1 MFKKLFSWFS
11 GKASEDNASDK
22 ANNNGH
28 SDDQQHTTLQ
38 AQNNQAN
45 THSVTDREFTEETQT
60 KAFVDEPDDNSIQ
73 SDSVNEKSSE
83 CDEQIKPVTETQET
97 FDQSPEAP
105 LSVTKEET
113 FVFAANL
120 TLYTSLDV
128 LQQHG
133 KQTAELPEASISKK
147 EGEWL
152 KAADFA
158 LRVDENGM
166 LKSDIGFVKEAEYL
180 AFLRACREV
189 VESNLGYEEKLK
201 DLSAKMEENP
211 LWHSWG
217 QKKLKNKEDWISDLI
232 IKEETRVITGLS
244 LANAKTLF
252 NQGYTS
258 LSAIATAPEEVL
270 TSLPRVGKK
279 TLENIRQAA
288 S

>member
-11 GKASEDNASDK
+11 AKTSEDDTSDK
-22 ANNNGH
+22 TNNNDHLNDQQDKTHQAQENIANNQPVIH
-28 SDDQQHTTLQ
+28 DQ
-38 AQNNQAN
+38 
-45 THSVTDREFTEETQT
+45 
-60 KAFVDEPDDNSIQ
+60 
-73 SDSVNEKSSE
+73 SSE
-83 CDEQIKPVTETQET
+83 DIQAAVAENEPQDKSTQFDSTCPESSEQDEDVKQVTVTQDEREDT
-97 FDQSPEAP
+97 PIEPQTLAEGGA
-105 LSVTKEET
+105 

-133 KQTAELPEASISKK
+133 KHVAELPEELTQKK
-147 EGEWL
+147 NGEWISS
-152 KAADFA
+152 ADFA
-158 LRVDENGM
+158 LRTDENGM
-166 LKSDIGFVKEAEYL
+166 FKSDIGFVEESEYL
-180 AFLRACREV
+180 AFLITCRET
-189 VESNLGYEEKLK
+189 VESNLAYEEKLK
-201 DLSAKMEENP
+201 VLSAKMDANP
-211 LWHSWG
+211 LWNSWG
-217 QKKLKNKEDWISDLI
+217 QKKLKSKENWMSDLI

-258 LSAIATAPEEVL
+258 LDAIAAAPEEVL